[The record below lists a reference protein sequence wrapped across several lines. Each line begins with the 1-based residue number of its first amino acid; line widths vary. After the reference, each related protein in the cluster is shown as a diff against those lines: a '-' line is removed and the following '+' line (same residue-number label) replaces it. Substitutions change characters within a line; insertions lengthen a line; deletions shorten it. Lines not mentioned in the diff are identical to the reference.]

1 MKKFLAAL
9 LLVAV
14 AAAIGAGAILYD
26 IARYADTP
34 VESIPDTLFFEIRR
48 GQSFEAVAGS
58 LEDKGVIE
66 HPRKFSLIARYTGH
80 DKTIRYGEYRISP
93 DMTPMDIL
101 ERFSRGDV
109 VLHRVTIPEGFG
121 MHQIAKRMEQAEL
134 CDAERFMELATDPE
148 FVSAVGIPAETLE
161 GYLYP
166 DTYFFERNPSAETV
180 IRAMV
185 RRFDE
190 TFTGQ
195 WKERAEALGY
205 NVHEIVTLA
214 SIIEKETGNPEERTK
229 VSSVFHNRLNRNMR
243 LDSDPTVIYGIED
256 FDGRIRTRHL
266 RTHTPYNTYTQRGLP
281 PGPIAS
287 PGFESLYAALY
298 PVETD
303 YLFFVAKS
311 RNEHHFS
318 KTYDE
323 HRQAV
328 QKYILGN

>member
-9 LLVAV
+9 LLVVV
-14 AAAIGAGAILYD
+14 AAAIGAGAIIYD
-26 IARYADTP
+26 LARYAETP
-34 VESIPDTLFFEIRR
+34 VNGITDTLLFEIRR
-48 GQSFEAVAGS
+48 GQSFDAVAGS

-66 HPRKFSLIARYTGH
+66 HPWKFSLIARYSGH

-93 DMTPMDIL
+93 GMTPMDIL

-121 MHQIAKRMEQAEL
+121 MRQIANRMAQAEL

-148 FVSAVGIPAETLE
+148 FVSAMGIPAETLE

-214 SIIEKETGNPEERTK
+214 SIIEKETGNPEERAK

-266 RTHTPYNTYTQRGLP
+266 RAHTPYNTYVQRGLP

-287 PGFESLYAALY
+287 PGFESLHAALY
-298 PVETD
+298 PDETD

-311 RNEHHFS
+311 GNEHYFS
-318 KTYDE
+318 KTYNE
-323 HRQAV
+323 HRRAV